1 MTIAYLIDYD
11 INSNSGV
18 LTKIF
23 QQSQQWILKGYT
35 VYYVSTKTLAIYD
48 SNKNLMKQHKPLNIN
63 MKRVGTALKL
73 LYSSYHLD
81 RLLKNIDFDILYMR
95 YMLFMP
101 FLSKVLKK
109 HKVIMEINADDTL
122 EYKLHSNLTHI
133 YNKYTRYLV
142 LKHID
147 SFICVSDELKDKFI
161 YFDKPIYVIANG
173 IDTSKYTV
181 SKNQNHKPRLV
192 FIGTPNQSW
201 HGIDKIIYM
210 ANHIDEFEFYIIGTK
225 AKDTDN
231 LKYFGYL
238 SERESTK
245 IIQQCDVGI
254 GTLSIY
260 KKGLN
265 EASPLKSRQY
275 LACGLPIIYAYKD
288 TDLRGDEEFTLL
300 LENSKDNI
308 DLEKIKQFVNKV
320 YQNNELQ
327 NSARV
332 FAEDFL
338 DYEKKENIRLN
349 IFQKVLDEK

>member
-18 LTKIF
+18 LTKIV
-23 QQSQQWILKGYT
+23 QQSKQWVLKGHR

-48 SNKNLMKQHKPLNIN
+48 SNKNLISQLKPLKIGF
-63 MKRVGTALKL
+63 KRVGTAIKL
-73 LYSSYHLD
+73 LHSSYYLD
-81 RLLKNIDFDILYMR
+81 KLLKNIDFDILYMR
-95 YMLFMP
+95 YRLFMP
-101 FLSKVLKK
+101 FFTKILKK
-109 HKVIMEINADDTL
+109 YKVIMEINSDDTL

-133 YNKYTRYLV
+133 YNKYTRNLV

-147 SFICVSDELKDKFI
+147 TFISVSNELKDKFI
-161 YFDKPIYVIANG
+161 FLNKPIYVIANG
-173 IDTSKYTV
+173 IDTSKYIV

-201 HGIDKIIYM
+201 HGIDKIIDM
-210 ANHIDEFEFYIIGTK
+210 ANFIKEFEFYIIGTK
-225 AKDTDN
+225 GIDTDN

-238 SERESTK
+238 SERESAK

-288 TDLRGDEEFTLL
+288 TDLKGDENFTLF

-308 DLEKIKQFVNKV
+308 DLEKIKQFVYKV
-320 YQNNELQ
+320 YQNNKIQ
-327 NSARV
+327 DSARE
-332 FAEDFL
+332 FAKDIL
-338 DYEKKENIRLN
+338 DYEKKENTRLS